1 MDFGEDNTVP
11 PVQIFSS
18 GSSTAGETGYSL
30 TCTTLLVTP
39 VPLPSD
45 VPTPTFQWFFGPNG
59 NDSLPSGV
67 TPPMATSNMSNPNGT
82 YTYTSTLHFPRLSQR
97 LHTGMY
103 TCRIG
108 AGRLASST
116 TGTVRGEFLMSV

>member
-1 MDFGEDNTVP
+1 MNFGKDWRDP
-11 PVQIFSS
+11 PVQIFSN
-18 GSSTAGETGYSL
+18 GFPTVEEAGYSL
-30 TCTTLLVTP
+30 MCLTFLYHLS
-39 VPLPSD
+39 LPSD

-67 TPPMATSNMSNPNGT
+67 SSPMATSNMSNPNGT
-82 YTYTSTLHFPRLSQR
+82 YIYTSTLEFPRLSQR

-108 AGRLASST
+108 AGRLASNAIV
-116 TGTVRGEFLMSV
+116 TVNGECITS